1 MKRWFNTLAF
11 FAAAGAPWVNANPI
25 EQCLNTAHEYFIAV
39 DVQAPQRIAAT
50 FTEDG
55 TLTLS
60 GNKMVGRKAIADY
73 FAQPSNGRQLQHHL
87 TTWQIKE
94 GTGHKATGT
103 IYLLLTISTPG
114 KDDQPPSVTLL
125 SGVYTDEYSLQDG
138 SCLIQSRSLQVNSV
152 MPQ

>member
-1 MKRWFNTLAF
+1 M
-11 FAAAGAPWVNANPI
+11 NANPI

-39 DVQAPQRIAAT
+39 DEQAPQRIAAT
-50 FTEDG
+50 FAEDG

-94 GTGHKATGT
+94 QVWHNGKKVPVDYDQLTAIIKGAGYTG
-103 IYLLLTISTPG
+103 YLPLE
-114 KDDQPPSVTLL
+114 TLN
-125 SGVYTDEYSLQDG
+125 TDPKENLPKMIEEMRKR
-138 SCLIQSRSLQVNSV
+138 L
-152 MPQ
+152 